1 MPPEGLIYMKKVLIF
16 YASYGG
22 GHLSAAR
29 SIKEYME
36 EHFEDVEIN
45 LVDCMKYVSKT
56 VEKVTT
62 TAYNEMAKK
71 MPWAWGQIYSR
82 SQKGP
87 IAGISNASNRVM
99 ALKLNKLLQEYKP
112 DIIISTHPFGS
123 QMCSILKA
131 HGKTD
136 AKIATVMTD
145 YAPHDQWLV
154 NSKLV
159 DYFFVAHD
167 GMKLALEEK
176 GIPKNKIFATGIP
189 LSNRFLKSYNKS
201 AILKEFGLHADKK
214 TILFFAGGEF
224 GLGKSKT
231 YDMLKTLAENFDNLQ
246 VVAISGRNEKMKK
259 SFEYLVSH
267 SHREDSIKVLDY
279 TTKVPELMSISDLVI
294 TKPGG
299 LTTTESLASGLPII
313 VINPIPGQEEE
324 NAEFLE
330 NKGVAVWIKK
340 NDDAKEILED
350 LFSSPEKM
358 KEMKINARLLAK
370 KNSCKDICEIVL
382 K

>member
-1 MPPEGLIYMKKVLIF
+1 MKKILIF

-29 SIKEYME
+29 SIKEYLE
-36 EHFEDVEIN
+36 ANYNDLEIH
-45 LVDCMKYVSKT
+45 LVDCMKYVSKPI
-56 VEKVTT
+56 EKITT

-71 MPWAWGQIYSR
+71 MPWAWGRIYQK

-87 IAGISNASNRVM
+87 MAKISNASNELL
-99 ALKLNKLLQEYKP
+99 AIKLNKLLQELHP
-112 DIIISTHPFGS
+112 NIIISTHPFGS
-123 QMCSILKA
+123 QMCTVLKA
-131 HGKTD
+131 KGKID

-154 NSKLV
+154 NSDFV

-167 GMKLALEEK
+167 GMKIFLAEK
-176 GIPKNKIFATGIP
+176 GILSNKIFATGIP
-189 LSNRFLKSYNKS
+189 LSNRFLKHYNKKE
-201 AILKEFGLHADKK
+201 ILDELGLKENKK
-214 TILFFAGGEF
+214 TVLFFAGGEF

-231 YDMLKTLAENFDNLQ
+231 YDMLKTFAENFDNIQ
-246 VVAISGRNEKMKK
+246 VVAISGRNEKMKRN
-259 SFEYLVSH
+259 FEYLVTH
-267 SHREDSIKVLDY
+267 THKEDSIKVLDY
-279 TTKVPELMSISDLVI
+279 TTKIPEIMSISDLVV

-299 LTTTESLASGLPII
+299 LTTSESLASGLPII

-330 NKGVAVWIKK
+330 SKKVAIWIQK
-340 NDDAKEILED
+340 NDNAKEILQD

-358 KEMKINARLLAK
+358 QEMKINARLLAK
-370 KNSCKDICEIVL
+370 KNSCKDICEIL
-382 K
+382 LNRHLTN

>member
-1 MPPEGLIYMKKVLIF
+1 MKKVLIF

-29 SIKEYME
+29 SIKEYIE
-36 EHFEDVEIN
+36 ENYTDVETN
-45 LVDCMKYVSKT
+45 LVDCVKYINKAF
-56 VEKVTT
+56 EKLTT

-71 MPWAWGQIYSR
+71 APWVWGKIYSK
-82 SQKGP
+82 SEKGP
-87 IAGISNASNRVM
+87 FAAISNTSNRIM
-99 ALKLNKLLQEYKP
+99 ALKLNKLLQEYNP
-112 DIIISTHPFGS
+112 DIVISTHPFGS
-123 QMCSILKA
+123 QMCTVLKA
-131 HGKTD
+131 KGKIH

-154 NSKLV
+154 NSTLI

-176 GIPKNKIFATGIP
+176 GISKDKIFATGIP
-189 LSNRFLKSYNKS
+189 LSNRFLKSYNKKE
-201 AILKEFGLHADKK
+201 ILDEFGLQENKK

-224 GLGKSKT
+224 GLGKSRT
-231 YDMLKTLAENFDNLQ
+231 YDMLKTFAENFDYLQ

-259 SFEYLVSH
+259 SFEYLVHH
-267 SHREDSIKVLDY
+267 SHKEASIKVLDY
-279 TTKVPELMSISDLVI
+279 TTKVPELMSISDMVV

-330 NKGVAVWIKK
+330 SKNVAIWIKK
-340 NDDAKEILED
+340 NDDPKEVLGN
-350 LFSSPEKM
+350 LFNSPEKM
-358 KEMKINARLLAK
+358 KEMKISARLLAK
-370 KNSCKDICEIVL
+370 KNSCKDICEIIL